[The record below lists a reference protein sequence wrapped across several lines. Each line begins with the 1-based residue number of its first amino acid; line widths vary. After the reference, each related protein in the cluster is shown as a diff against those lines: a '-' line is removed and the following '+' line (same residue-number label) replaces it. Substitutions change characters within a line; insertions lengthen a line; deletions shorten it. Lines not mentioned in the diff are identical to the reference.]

1 VTAQGTTTTTDPN
14 ARSQEFVPV
23 TGGTETT
30 SAELM
35 LVLAYLVM
43 WGLLLAFI
51 GLGWRRQA
59 KVESRIA
66 DLERA
71 VGAGKARDP

>member
-1 VTAQGTTTTTDPN
+1 MTTQSSTATDPN
-14 ARSQEFVPV
+14 SRSQEFVPV

-35 LVLAYLVM
+35 LVIAYLVM
-43 WGLLLAFI
+43 WALLLGFV

-59 KVESRIA
+59 KVETRIA

-71 VGAGKARDP
+71 VGKAREP

>member
-1 VTAQGTTTTTDPN
+1 MNTQTTSTDPN
-14 ARSQEFVPV
+14 SRSQEFVPV

-43 WGLLLAFI
+43 WGLLLAFV
-51 GLGWRRQA
+51 GLGWRRQS
-59 KVESRIA
+59 KVEARIQ

-71 VGAGKARDP
+71 LGARKGREP

>member
-1 VTAQGTTTTTDPN
+1 LTAQSTTTDPN
-14 ARSQEFVPV
+14 DRSQEFVPV

-43 WGLLLAFI
+43 WGLLLAFV
-51 GLGWRRQA
+51 GLGWRRQG
-59 KVESRIA
+59 KVEARIA

>member
-1 VTAQGTTTTTDPN
+1 VTTQSSTATDPN

-35 LVLAYLVM
+35 LVIAYLVM
-43 WGLLLAFI
+43 WALLLGFV

-59 KVESRIA
+59 KVEARIA

-71 VGAGKARDP
+71 VGKAREP

>member
-1 VTAQGTTTTTDPN
+1 VNAQTTTSDPS

-23 TGGTETT
+23 TDGTETT

-43 WGLLLAFI
+43 WGLLLAFV
-51 GLGWRRQA
+51 GLGWRRQS
-59 KVESRIA
+59 KVEARIQ

-71 VGAGKARDP
+71 LGARKGREP